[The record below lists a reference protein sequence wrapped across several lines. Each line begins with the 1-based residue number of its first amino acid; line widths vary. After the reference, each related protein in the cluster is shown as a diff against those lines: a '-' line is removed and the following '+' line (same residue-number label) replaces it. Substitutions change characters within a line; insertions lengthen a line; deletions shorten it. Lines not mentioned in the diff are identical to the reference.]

1 MMVLDTSAVIEL
13 LKGTEKGKEIQ
24 IMLAHST
31 ALVTSIT
38 VNEALVGEKD
48 NREQV
53 INFLKEINILP
64 FDGDAA
70 WRSVELEEKLYTK
83 GKPLSKLDL
92 YIASICLVNNLLLVS
107 TDKGFQS
114 VEGLKLLLV
123 S

>member
-1 MMVLDTSAVIEL
+1 MMILDTSAVIEL
-13 LKGTEKGKEIQ
+13 LRGTGKGKEIQ
-24 IMLAHST
+24 KMLDHNA

-38 VNEALVGEKD
+38 VNEALVGEKN

-53 INFLKEINILP
+53 INFLKEINVLS

-70 WRSVELEEKLYTK
+70 WRSVELEEELYKK
-83 GKPLSKLDL
+83 GKPLTKLDL
-92 YIASICLVNNLLLVS
+92 YIASICLVNNVPLVS

>member
-70 WRSVELEEKLYTK
+70 WRSVELEEKLSIK

-92 YIASICLVNNLLLVS
+92 YIASICLVNNVLLVS
-107 TDKGFQS
+107 TGKGFQS

-123 S
+123 T